1 MSTSKTIAVLAVAGA
16 AAVALAACAPA
27 APRPEMEK
35 GAAPREATRLGLG
48 QTPGADQIRGWDIDV
63 RADGAG
69 LPPGSGSVAR
79 GRAIY
84 EARCLSCHGA
94 NGDKGIAPRLAGGQG
109 TLASKAPV
117 LTVGSYW
124 PYATTLYD
132 YIHRAM
138 PLDSP
143 QSLTPD
149 EVYAVTA
156 YTLHLNGILK
166 ADAVLDA
173 ASLAAIRMPNR
184 DGFKPVLK

>member
-1 MSTSKTIAVLAVAGA
+1 MFTYKLL
-16 AAVALAACAPA
+16 ALAALLSACAPA
-27 APRPEMEK
+27 APVK
-35 GAAPREATRLGLG
+35 RLGLG
-48 QTPGADQIRGWDIDV
+48 QTPSAEQIRGWDIDV

-69 LPPGSGSVAR
+69 LPAGSGSVVQ
-79 GRAIY
+79 GQAIY
-84 EARCLSCHGA
+84 QARCLACHGA
-94 NGDKGIAPRLAGGQG
+94 EGKKGTAPRLAGGQG
-109 TLASKAPV
+109 SLASKSPV

-143 QSLTPD
+143 QSLTPN

-156 YTLHLNGILK
+156 YTLHLNGIVK

-173 ASLAAIRMPNR
+173 QSLAAIQMPNR
-184 DGFKPVLK
+184 DGFRPVLK

>member
-1 MSTSKTIAVLAVAGA
+1 MSMFKAMTLLAAAGA
-16 AAVALAACAPA
+16 GAVALAACTPA
-27 APRPEMEK
+27 APRQQSGPHP
-35 GAAPREATRLGLG
+35 GPRLGLG
-48 QTPGADQIRGWDIDV
+48 QTPSAEQIRAWDIDV

-69 LPPGSGSVAR
+69 LPAGRGSVAQ
-79 GRAIY
+79 GQVIY
-84 EARCLSCHGA
+84 AARCAACHGA
-94 NGDKGIAPRLAGGQG
+94 NGEKGIGPRLAGGQG

-156 YTLHLNGILK
+156 YTLHLNGIVK

-173 ASLAAIRMPNR
+173 AALASIKMPNR
-184 DGFKPVLK
+184 DGFKPVLE

>member
-1 MSTSKTIAVLAVAGA
+1 MSTFNTIAVLAVAGA
-16 AAVALAACAPA
+16 AAVALVACAPA
-27 APRPEMEK
+27 APRHASGPRSGQPE
-35 GAAPREATRLGLG
+35 APRLGLG

-63 RADGAG
+63 RADGVG
-69 LPPGSGSVAR
+69 LPPGAGSVDR

-109 TLASKAPV
+109 TLASKVPV

-132 YIHRAM
+132 YIQRAM

-156 YTLHLNGILK
+156 YTLHLNGILQ

-184 DGFKPVLK
+184 DGFKPVMK

>member
-1 MSTSKTIAVLAVAGA
+1 MSMFKITATLVLAGA
-16 AAVALAACAPA
+16 CALALSACTQTAPA
-27 APRPEMEK
+27 QQRTA
-35 GAAPREATRLGLG
+35 RLGLG
-48 QTPGADQIRGWDIDV
+48 QTPSADQIRAWDIDV

-69 LPPGSGSVAR
+69 LPAGRGSVAQ
-79 GRAIY
+79 GQAIY
-84 EARCLSCHGA
+84 QTRCLACHGA
-94 NGDKGIAPRLAGGQG
+94 NGEQGPAPRLAGGRG
-109 TLASKAPV
+109 SLATKTPV

-132 YIHRAM
+132 YIQRAM

-156 YTLHLNGILK
+156 YTLHLNGIVE

-173 ASLAAIRMPNR
+173 ASLAQIRMPNR
-184 DGFKPVLK
+184 DGFRQVAQ

>member
-1 MSTSKTIAVLAVAGA
+1 MSMSKATGALLLAGA
-16 AAVALAACAPA
+16 CAAALAACAPT
-27 APRPEMEK
+27 APRTPSQ
-35 GAAPREATRLGLG
+35 RLGLG
-48 QTPGADQIRGWDIDV
+48 QTPSAGQIRGWDIDV

-69 LPPGSGSVAR
+69 LPPGRGSVAQ
-79 GRAIY
+79 GQAIY
-84 EARCLSCHGA
+84 AARCQACHGA
-94 NGDKGIAPRLAGGQG
+94 NGDKGTAPRLAGGQG
-109 TLASKAPV
+109 TLATKAPV

-156 YTLHLNGILK
+156 YTLHLNGIVG

-173 ASLAAIRMPNR
+173 ASLARIAMPNR
-184 DGFKPVLK
+184 NGFRPVLK

>member
-1 MSTSKTIAVLAVAGA
+1 MSTSKAIAALTLVAALGA
-16 AAVALAACAPA
+16 CTQTAPLQ
-27 APRPEMEK
+27 AP
-35 GAAPREATRLGLG
+35 TQRLGLG
-48 QTPGADQIRGWDIDV
+48 RAPTADEVRGWDIDV

-69 LPPGSGSVAR
+69 LPAGSGSVAQ
-79 GRAIY
+79 GRALY
-84 EARCLSCHGA
+84 AARCQACHGA
-94 NGDKGIAPRLAGGQG
+94 NGEKGTAPRLAGGLG
-109 TLASKAPV
+109 TLATKTPV

-156 YTLHLNGILK
+156 YTLHLNGIVGSG
-166 ADAVLDA
+166 AVLDA
-173 ASLAAIRMPNR
+173 ASLAAVRMPNR
-184 DGFKPVLK
+184 DGFRPAPQ

>member
-1 MSTSKTIAVLAVAGA
+1 MSTFKLLALAGA
-16 AAVALAACAPA
+16 ALLVACAPA
-27 APRPEMEK
+27 APVK
-35 GAAPREATRLGLG
+35 RLGLG
-48 QTPGADQIRGWDIDV
+48 QVPSPAQIRGWDIDV

-69 LPPGSGSVAR
+69 LPAGSGSVAQ

-84 EARCLSCHGA
+84 EARCLACHGA
-94 NGDKGIAPRLAGGQG
+94 NGEKGAGPRLAGGQG
-109 TLASKAPV
+109 TLATEAPV

-138 PLDSP
+138 PQDSP

-156 YTLHLNGILK
+156 YTLHLNGIVK

-173 ASLAAIRMPNR
+173 PALAAIRMPNR
-184 DGFKPVLK
+184 DGFRPVLK

>member
-1 MSTSKTIAVLAVAGA
+1 MSTYKLLALA
-16 AAVALAACAPA
+16 ALLAACAPT
-27 APRPEMEK
+27 APVK
-35 GAAPREATRLGLG
+35 RLGLG
-48 QTPGADQIRGWDIDV
+48 QAATPEQIRGWDIDV

-69 LPPGSGSVAR
+69 LPAGSGSVAQ
-79 GRAIY
+79 GQAIY
-84 EARCLSCHGA
+84 QARCLACHGEKGE
-94 NGDKGIAPRLAGGQG
+94 NGTAPRLAGGQG
-109 TLASKAPV
+109 SLATKSPV

-143 QSLTPD
+143 QSLTPN

-156 YTLHLNGILK
+156 YTLHLNGIVQ

-173 ASLAAIRMPNR
+173 RSLAAIQMPNR
-184 DGFKPVLK
+184 NGFRPVLK

>member
-1 MSTSKTIAVLAVAGA
+1 MSIFKLLALAGA
-16 AAVALAACAPA
+16 ALLVACAPA
-27 APRPEMEK
+27 APVK
-35 GAAPREATRLGLG
+35 RLGLG
-48 QTPGADQIRGWDIDV
+48 QVPSPAQIRGWDIDV

-69 LPPGSGSVAR
+69 LPAGSGSVAQ

-84 EARCLSCHGA
+84 EARCLACHGA
-94 NGDKGIAPRLAGGQG
+94 NGEKGAGPRLAGGQG
-109 TLASKAPV
+109 TLATNAPV

-138 PLDSP
+138 PQDSP

-156 YTLHLNGILK
+156 YTLHLNGIVK

-173 ASLAAIRMPNR
+173 PALAAIRMPNR
-184 DGFKPVLK
+184 DGFRAVLK

>member
-1 MSTSKTIAVLAVAGA
+1 MSMYKLLALATL
-16 AAVALAACAPA
+16 LAACAPT
-27 APRPEMEK
+27 APVK
-35 GAAPREATRLGLG
+35 RLGLG
-48 QTPGADQIRGWDIDV
+48 QAATPAQLRGWDIDV

-69 LPPGSGSVAR
+69 LPAGAGSVAQ
-79 GRAIY
+79 GQAIY
-84 EARCLSCHGA
+84 QARCLACHGE
-94 NGDKGIAPRLAGGQG
+94 KGEKGTAPRLAGGQG
-109 TLASKAPV
+109 SLATKSPV

-143 QSLTPD
+143 QSLTPN

-156 YTLHLNGILK
+156 YTLHLNGIVK

-173 ASLAAIRMPNR
+173 QSLAALKMPNR
-184 DGFKPVLK
+184 DGFRPVLK

>member
-1 MSTSKTIAVLAVAGA
+1 MSMSSIAGSLLLAGA
-16 AAVALAACAPA
+16 CAAALAACAPA
-27 APRPEMEK
+27 AQRTQ
-35 GAAPREATRLGLG
+35 AQRLGIG
-48 QTPGADQIRGWDIDV
+48 ETPSAAQIRGWDIDV

-69 LPPGSGSVAR
+69 LPPGRGSVAQ
-79 GRAIY
+79 GQAIY
-84 EARCLSCHGA
+84 AARCQACHGA
-94 NGDKGIAPRLAGGQG
+94 NGDKGTAPRLAGGQG
-109 TLASKAPV
+109 TLATKAPV

-156 YTLHLNGILK
+156 YTLHLNGIVG

-173 ASLAAIRMPNR
+173 AALARIEMPNR
-184 DGFKPVLK
+184 NGFRPILK

>member
-1 MSTSKTIAVLAVAGA
+1 MSTSKAIAASMLALG
-16 AAVALAACAPA
+16 LAACTQTAP
-27 APRPEMEK
+27 
-35 GAAPREATRLGLG
+35 GARLGLG
-48 QTPGADQIRGWDIDV
+48 QAATAEQIRGWDIDV

-69 LPPGSGSVAR
+69 LPPGRGSVAQ

-84 EARCLSCHGA
+84 TARCQACHGA
-94 NGDKGIAPRLAGGQG
+94 NGAGGTAPRLAGGQG
-109 TLASKAPV
+109 TLATKTPV

-156 YTLHLNGILK
+156 YTLHLNGIVE
-166 ADAVLDA
+166 ADTVLDA
-173 ASLAAIRMPNR
+173 ASLAAVRMPNR
-184 DGFKPVLK
+184 DGFRPVFK

>member
-1 MSTSKTIAVLAVAGA
+1 MSTFEMGA
-16 AAVALAACAPA
+16 ALALATALATTLAGCTQTAP
-27 APRPEMEK
+27 
-35 GAAPREATRLGLG
+35 GQRLGLG
-48 QTPGADQIRGWDIDV
+48 QAATPEQIRGWDIDV

-69 LPPGSGSVAR
+69 LPPGRGSVAQ
-79 GRAIY
+79 GRTIY
-84 EARCLSCHGA
+84 AARCQACHGE
-94 NGDKGIAPRLAGGQG
+94 KGEQGMAPRLAGGQG

-138 PLDSP
+138 PLESP

-156 YTLHLNGILK
+156 YTLHLNGIVG

-173 ASLAAIRMPNR
+173 DSLAAIRMPNR
-184 DGFKPVLK
+184 DGFRPVLR

>member
-1 MSTSKTIAVLAVAGA
+1 MSTFNTIAALAVAGA
-16 AAVALAACAPA
+16 AAVALLACAPA
-27 APRPEMEK
+27 APRHEAGPRSGAPE
-35 GAAPREATRLGLG
+35 APRLGLG
-48 QTPGADQIRGWDIDV
+48 QTPGSDQIRGWDIDV

-69 LPPGSGSVAR
+69 LPPGAGSVVR

-84 EARCLSCHGA
+84 EARCLWCHGA

-132 YIHRAM
+132 YIQRAM

-156 YTLHLNGILK
+156 YTLHLNGILQ

-184 DGFKPVLK
+184 DGFKPVMK

>member
-1 MSTSKTIAVLAVAGA
+1 MSTFKVGPHCVLVGA
-16 AAVALAACAPA
+16 LNGGLLLALAGCAPVGPQ
-27 APRPEMEK
+27 AP
-35 GAAPREATRLGLG
+35 RLGLG
-48 QTPGADQIRGWDIDV
+48 QPASAAQIRGWDIDV

-69 LPPGSGSVAR
+69 LPAGSGSVAK
-79 GRAIY
+79 GQVIY
-84 EARCLSCHGA
+84 QNKCQACHGVD
-94 NGDKGIAPRLAGGQG
+94 GEKGIAPRLAGGRG

-132 YIHRAM
+132 FINRAM
-138 PLDSP
+138 PPDAA

-156 YTLHLNGILK
+156 YTLHLNGIVA

-173 ASLAAIRMPNR
+173 TSLPKIVMPNR
-184 DGFKPVLK
+184 NGFKSDYR

>member
-1 MSTSKTIAVLAVAGA
+1 MSMFKIIQALAWAGA
-16 AAVALAACAPA
+16 GAITLAACTPTAPLQD
-27 APRPEMEK
+27 PGPHP
-35 GAAPREATRLGLG
+35 GPRLGLG
-48 QTPGADQIRGWDIDV
+48 QTPSAEQIRGWDIDV
-63 RADGAG
+63 RADGSG

-79 GRAIY
+79 GQAIY
-84 EARCLSCHGA
+84 ATRCAACHGA
-94 NGDKGIAPRLAGGQG
+94 NGEQGIAPRLAGGQG

-156 YTLHLNGILK
+156 YTLHLNGILQ
-166 ADAVLDA
+166 ANAVLDA
-173 ASLAAIRMPNR
+173 ASLAKVRMPNR
-184 DGFKPVLK
+184 DGFRPVLK

>member
-1 MSTSKTIAVLAVAGA
+1 VAQGQVIYA
-16 AAVALAACAPA
+16 ARCAACHGTNG
-27 APRPEMEK
+27 EK
-35 GAAPREATRLGLG
+35 GIG
-48 QTPGADQIRGWDIDV
+48 
-63 RADGAG
+63 
-69 LPPGSGSVAR
+69 
-79 GRAIY
+79 
-84 EARCLSCHGA
+84 
-94 NGDKGIAPRLAGGQG
+94 PRLAGGQG

-156 YTLHLNGILK
+156 YTLHLNGIVK

-173 ASLAAIRMPNR
+173 TSLAGIKMPNR
-184 DGFKPVLK
+184 DGFKPVLE

>member
-1 MSTSKTIAVLAVAGA
+1 MSMFKAIGAVTLAGMA
-16 AAVALAACAPA
+16 ASILAACAP
-27 APRPEMEK
+27 PVPK
-35 GAAPREATRLGLG
+35 PRLGLG
-48 QTPGADQIRGWDIDV
+48 QAPSAEQVRAWDIDV

-69 LPPGSGSVAR
+69 LPPGRGSVAQ
-79 GRAIY
+79 GEAIY
-84 EARCLSCHGA
+84 RTRCLACHGE
-94 NGDKGIAPRLAGGQG
+94 NGEKGTAPRLAGGQG

-156 YTLHLNGILK
+156 YTLHLNGIVG

-173 ASLAAIRMPNR
+173 ASLPRVAMPNR
-184 DGFKPVLK
+184 MGFRPVLE

>member
-1 MSTSKTIAVLAVAGA
+1 MSTYKLIAI
-16 AAVALAACAPA
+16 VALALTACTPVT
-27 APRPEMEK
+27 PRQ
-35 GAAPREATRLGLG
+35 RLGLG
-48 QTPGADQIRGWDIDV
+48 QTATPEQIRGWDIDV

-69 LPPGSGSVAR
+69 LPPGSGSVLQ
-79 GRAIY
+79 GQAIY
-84 EARCLSCHGA
+84 QARCLACHGA
-94 NGDKGIAPRLAGGQG
+94 DGAKGTAPRLAGGQG
-109 TLASKAPV
+109 TLATASPV

-156 YTLHLNGILK
+156 YTLHLNGIVK

-173 ASLAAIRMPNR
+173 QSLAAIRMPNR
-184 DGFKPVLK
+184 DGFRPVLK

>member
-1 MSTSKTIAVLAVAGA
+1 MSTFKAIQALVLSGMA
-16 AAVALAACAPA
+16 AWALAACAPTA
-27 APRPEMEK
+27 S
-35 GAAPREATRLGLG
+35 TQRLGLG
-48 QTPGADQIRGWDIDV
+48 QAPSAEQVRAWDIDV

-69 LPPGSGSVAR
+69 LPPGRGSVAQ
-79 GRAIY
+79 GEAIY
-84 EARCLSCHGA
+84 RTRCLACH
-94 NGDKGIAPRLAGGQG
+94 GDKGEKGTAPRLAGGQG

-156 YTLHLNGILK
+156 YTLHLNGILRT
-166 ADAVLDA
+166 DAVLDA
-173 ASLAAIRMPNR
+173 ASLPKIAMPNR
-184 DGFKPVLK
+184 DGFRPVLK

>member
-1 MSTSKTIAVLAVAGA
+1 MSTYKTLVLAGA
-16 AAVALAACAPA
+16 ILLAACAPT
-27 APRPEMEK
+27 APVK
-35 GAAPREATRLGLG
+35 RLGLG
-48 QTPGADQIRGWDIDV
+48 QTPSAEQIRGWDIDV

-69 LPPGSGSVAR
+69 LPPGSGSVAQ
-79 GRAIY
+79 GQAIY
-84 EARCLSCHGA
+84 QARCLACHGE
-94 NGDKGIAPRLAGGQG
+94 KGEKGPAPRLAGGQG
-109 TLASKAPV
+109 TLATKSPV

-143 QSLTPD
+143 QSLTPN

-156 YTLHLNGILK
+156 YTLHLNGIVK

-173 ASLAAIRMPNR
+173 QSLAAINMPNR
-184 DGFKPVLK
+184 DGFRPVRK

>member
-1 MSTSKTIAVLAVAGA
+1 MSIFKLLALAGA
-16 AAVALAACAPA
+16 ALLVACAPA
-27 APRPEMEK
+27 APVK
-35 GAAPREATRLGLG
+35 RLGLG
-48 QTPGADQIRGWDIDV
+48 QVPSPAQIRGWDIDV

-69 LPPGSGSVAR
+69 LPAGSGSVAQ

-84 EARCLSCHGA
+84 EARCLACHGA
-94 NGDKGIAPRLAGGQG
+94 NGEKGAGPRLAGGQG
-109 TLASKAPV
+109 TLATNAPV

-156 YTLHLNGILK
+156 YTLHLNGIVK

-173 ASLAAIRMPNR
+173 PALAAIRMPNR
-184 DGFKPVLK
+184 DGFRAVLK

>member
-1 MSTSKTIAVLAVAGA
+1 MSTFKAIHALAAMG
-16 AAVALAACAPA
+16 AVALAACAPTK
-27 APRPEMEK
+27 P
-35 GAAPREATRLGLG
+35 GQRLGLG
-48 QTPGADQIRGWDIDV
+48 QTPGAEQIRAWDIDV

-69 LPPGSGSVAR
+69 LPPGRGSVAQ
-79 GRAIY
+79 GEAIY
-84 EARCLSCHGA
+84 RTRCLACHGE
-94 NGDKGIAPRLAGGQG
+94 NGEKGTAPRLAGGQG
-109 TLASKAPV
+109 TLASKTPV

-156 YTLHLNGILK
+156 YTLHLNGIVG

-173 ASLAAIRMPNR
+173 AALPKVAMPNR
-184 DGFKPVLK
+184 GGFRPVLK

>member
-1 MSTSKTIAVLAVAGA
+1 MSKVILPAAAA

-27 APRPEMEK
+27 TPVQRF
-35 GAAPREATRLGLG
+35 GLG
-48 QTPGADQIRGWDIDV
+48 DAPTAEQIRGWDIDV

-69 LPPGSGSVAR
+69 LPAGSGSVAQ
-79 GRAIY
+79 GQAIY
-84 EARCLSCHGA
+84 QARCLACHGV
-94 NGDKGIAPRLAGGQG
+94 NGEKGVAPRLAGGQG
-109 TLASKAPV
+109 TLATKSPV

-138 PLDSP
+138 PQDSP
-143 QSLTPD
+143 QSLTPG

-156 YTLHLNGILK
+156 YTLHLNGIVK

-184 DGFKPVLK
+184 DGFRPVLK

>member
-1 MSTSKTIAVLAVAGA
+1 MSTSKAIAASMLALG
-16 AAVALAACAPA
+16 LAACTPTAP
-27 APRPEMEK
+27 
-35 GAAPREATRLGLG
+35 GARLGLG
-48 QTPGADQIRGWDIDV
+48 QAATAEQIRGWDIDV

-69 LPPGSGSVAR
+69 LPPGQGSVGQ

-84 EARCLSCHGA
+84 AARCQACHGA
-94 NGDKGIAPRLAGGQG
+94 NGAGGTAPRLAGGQC
-109 TLASKAPV
+109 TLATKAPV

-149 EVYAVTA
+149 EVYALTA
-156 YTLHLNGILK
+156 YTLHLNGIVG
-166 ADAVLDA
+166 ADTVLDA
-173 ASLAAIRMPNR
+173 ASLAAVRMPNR
-184 DGFKPVLK
+184 DGFRPVLK